1 MKVTVF
7 GSGYVGLVTATCFAN
22 AGHDVCCVDS
32 DTQKVSS
39 LKAGIV
45 SIYEPGLAELVQANQ
60 HSGSLSFTDSAEAGV
75 EHGDILFIAVG
86 TPTGEDGSAD
96 LKYVLQVAESIGNHM
111 ASYKIVVAKS
121 TVPVGS
127 CEKIA
132 RQIADQLS
140 SAHKSIP
147 FDVASNP
154 EFLKEGSAIADFQR
168 PDRIV
173 VGTDSEKVRKQF
185 AELYAPF
192 NRNHNKLVFMDVKSS
207 ELTKYAANA
216 MLATKISFMNEIANL
231 ADELGADIENVRLG
245 IGSDSRIGYHFI
257 YAGCGYG
264 GSCFPKDIRALK
276 KIAEQSRQSCDL
288 LNAVEVVNAR
298 QKSMLFKRLSDF
310 FEGTLKDKVIAVWG
324 LSFKPNTDD
333 IREAPSLTFLEETL
347 AAGAKIQAF
356 DPKASDAVKQR
367 FEHHPDL
374 LLAETK
380 EAALQGADAL
390 VVCTEWQCFKAPNY
404 DMIKENLS
412 HPVIIDGRNL
422 YDPILLSE
430 KGLHYIAV
438 GRNNVSITAQAS

>member
-7 GSGYVGLVTATCFAN
+7 GSGYVGLVTATCFASS
-22 AGHDVCCVDS
+22 GHDVCCIDNDS
-32 DTQKVSS
+32 SKVQA
-39 LKAGIV
+39 LKAGVV
-45 SIYEPGLAELVQANQ
+45 SIFEPGLTELVKENQ
-60 HSGSLSFTDSAEAGV
+60 EAGNLRFSDSAKMGID
-75 EHGDILFIAVG
+75 HGDIIFIAVG

-96 LKYVLQVAESIGNHM
+96 LKYVLQVAESIGQHLDG
-111 ASYKIVVAKS
+111 YKVVVAKS

-127 CEKIA
+127 SEKI
-132 RQIADQLS
+132 REEIAKQL
-140 SAHKSIP
+140 ALRNKDVP

-154 EFLKEGSAIADFQR
+154 EFLKEGSAITDFQR

-173 VGTDSEKVRKQF
+173 VGTDSEQVRKMF
-185 AELYAPF
+185 AELYASF
-192 NRNHNKLVFMDVKSS
+192 NRNHNKLVFMDVRSS

-276 KIAEQSRQSCDL
+276 KIAENTSQSCEL
-288 LNAVEVVNAR
+288 LNAVELVNAK
-298 QKSMLFKRLSDF
+298 QKSLLFKRLSDYF
-310 FEGTLKDKVIAVWG
+310 DGALEGKVIAVWG

-347 AAGAKIQAF
+347 GAGARVQAY
-356 DPKASDAVKQR
+356 DPKASNAVSQR
-367 FEHHPDL
+367 FEDHPL
-374 LLAETK
+374 LLISDTK
-380 EAALQGADAL
+380 EDALDGADAL
-390 VVCTEWQCFKAPNY
+390 VICTEWQCFKAPNY
-404 DMIKENLS
+404 DNIKGSLNYPL
-412 HPVIIDGRNL
+412 IIDGRNL

-438 GRNNVSITAQAS
+438 GRNNTQAVA